1 MKALRTA
8 KRFLGFAL
16 YFFMALP
23 LLLGGLSLT
32 AVRPWL
38 VNPDRYVELVRDAR
52 FSALLE
58 APELR
63 ENVPATIELG
73 DYALE
78 GPAAVAALQ
87 AALPSAAI
95 VDTAESVIAGFFKSL
110 DAGATSYAL
119 DLSGLKAAADRGS
132 PLFVSTYFSTATNPL
147 GALPAGTLPQSLAG
161 SGALD
166 TPRGKNLAM
175 DEATKLVRARIA
187 ELPASVNLPLEPEGV
202 DRSWNGRPMNLIGMQ
217 AGLAASSLWL
227 LLAGGGLCVASAFIA
242 EDSWRKRLARLG
254 GNILGPG
261 IFVLVIG
268 LVPHLINPAGL
279 IRGGELQG
287 FTINQI
293 PALTEYVKFAATR
306 LTGGFLSAGLAAV
319 ALGTA
324 FSSAKFVIPAR
335 DDEEELEIEG

>member
-8 KRFLGFAL
+8 KRFLGFML

-23 LLLGGLSLT
+23 LTLGGLSLA

-38 VNPDRYVELVRDAR
+38 TNPDSYVELVRDAR

-63 ENVPATIELG
+63 ENAPAAINVG

-95 VDTAESVIAGFFKSL
+95 VDTAESAIAGFFRAI
-110 DAGATSYAL
+110 DGGAASYAL
-119 DLSGLKAAADRGS
+119 DLSGIKAAAERGS
-132 PLFVSTYFSTATNPL
+132 PVFVSTYFSAASNPL
-147 GALPAGTLPQSLAG
+147 GGLPAGTLPQSLAG
-161 SGALD
+161 SNALD
-166 TPRGKNLAM
+166 TERGRALAL
-175 DEATKLVRARIA
+175 DEATKLVRARVA
-187 ELPASVNLPLEPEGV
+187 ELPASVNVPLEPEGA
-202 DRSWNGRPMNLIGMQ
+202 DIGWNGRPMNLIALQ
-217 AGLAASSLWL
+217 TGLAASSLWL

-254 GNILGPG
+254 GNVLGPG

-287 FTINQI
+287 FNLNQI

-319 ALGTA
+319 ALGTV

>member
-8 KRFLGFAL
+8 KRFLGFML

-23 LLLGGLSLT
+23 LTLGGLSLT

-38 VNPDRYVELVRDAR
+38 VNPDSYLELVRDAR
-52 FSALLE
+52 FEALLE

-63 ENVPATIELG
+63 ENAPAAINAG

-78 GPAAVAALQ
+78 GPAAVAAVQ
-87 AALPSAAI
+87 AALPSAVI
-95 VDTAESVIAGFFKSL
+95 VDTAESAITGFFKAL
-110 DAGATSYAL
+110 DSGATSYAL
-119 DLSGLKAAADRGS
+119 DLSGIKAAADSGS
-132 PLFVSTYFSTATNPL
+132 PLFVSTYFSTAANPL
-147 GALPAGTLPQSLAG
+147 GALPAGTLPPSLIS

-166 TPRGKNLAM
+166 TERGKALAM

-187 ELPASVNLPLEPEGV
+187 EVPASVSLPLEPDGV
-202 DRSWNGRPMNLIGMQ
+202 ERGWNGRPMNLIAMQ

-227 LLAGGGLCVASAFIA
+227 LLAGGGLCIASAFIA
-242 EDSWRKRLARLG
+242 EDSWRKRLGRLG

-268 LVPHLINPAGL
+268 LFPHLINPAGFV
-279 IRGGELQG
+279 RGELQG
-287 FTINQI
+287 FSLNQI
-293 PALTEYVKFAATR
+293 PALTEYIKFVATR
-306 LTGGFLSAGLAAV
+306 LTGGFLSAGIAAV